1 MTDSQRIV
9 RMGETVYP
17 YGVGAIADIAGESF
31 ISMDT
36 DWWPKESRSIECRR
50 LEESLG
56 AGLRVP
62 PSVPDRPAKEFPGL
76 TFLRFPAWR
85 FCQNCRRMTKFG
97 KRVGGIMKNECSG
110 CGGPLV
116 PMRFVAI
123 CDKGSHIQDIPWWW
137 WAHRVSQV
145 EEHTRCQEKS
155 LLEFITVDDAGE
167 GLASL
172 RVICRACGVSR
183 KLNELTGKGALA
195 RDGMKCSGKQ
205 PWQPEE
211 YEGACQSEMH
221 AIQRGSASTHIADI
235 VSAIDIPNVNSPR
248 NEYITKVREHSA
260 FSGLEAAPDAP
271 GADIRAQIIADD
283 TGATLET
290 VFSIARAGVAP
301 LNEVNASLRGGE
313 WAAFLQGLEGK
324 DEMEASD
331 FVVREEPFE
340 IGSLPYSNLLEKM
353 IFKVGGVQRIREVR
367 AFTGFR
373 RYSFEAD
380 LVRVDLG
387 RKGGIPRWYPAAEQF
402 GEGIFIQFS
411 ENFISNWETSPELI
425 QRSELL
431 EKRRTES
438 NIGARLQP
446 ATPRYLLLH
455 TLAHLLIRELAEDSG
470 YSSAS
475 LRERI
480 YAEKDGN
487 DPQAG
492 VLIYTASG
500 DSEGTLGGLVRQA
513 KSPHIGN
520 LLLRC
525 IEGADMCSNDP
536 LCLESHGQGM
546 NALNLAACHG
556 CCLVSETSCENSNAL
571 LDRTFLVGDSENRG
585 FFFDVLASARQQL

>member
-1 MTDSQRIV
+1 MSETQRIV

-36 DWWPKESRSIECRR
+36 DWWPKEARSIECRR

-56 AGLRVP
+56 AGLKVP
-62 PSVPDRPAKEFPGL
+62 PSVPDRPAKETPGL
-76 TFLRFPAWR
+76 TFLRFPSWR

-97 KRVGGIMKNECSG
+97 KRVGGIMKNECAG

-123 CDKGSHIQDIPWWW
+123 CERGSHIQDIPWWW
-137 WAHRVSQV
+137 WAHRASQA
-145 EEHTRCQEKS
+145 EEHNRCQEKS
-155 LLEFITVDDAGE
+155 LLEFITVDDSGE

-183 KLNELTGKGALA
+183 KLNELTGKGALT
-195 RDGMKCSGKQ
+195 RDGLKCSGKQ
-205 PWQPEE
+205 PWQPDEFQGTCE
-211 YEGACQSEMH
+211 SEMH

-235 VSAIDIPNVNSPR
+235 VSAIDIPNMQSP
-248 NEYITKVREHSA
+248 NKEYISKVREHTA
-260 FSGLEAAPDAP
+260 FIGLESAPEAP
-271 GADIRAQIIADD
+271 GAEIRAQIIADD

-290 VFSIARAGVAP
+290 VYSIARAGVAP

-313 WAAFLQGLEGK
+313 WAAFLQGLAGN
-324 DEMEASD
+324 DETAVSD
-331 FVVREEPFE
+331 FIVREEPFE
-340 IGSLPYSNLLEKM
+340 VGSMDYSRLLSNM
-353 IFKVGGVQRIREVR
+353 IHKIGGVQRIREVR

-373 RYSFEAD
+373 RYSFEAE

-387 RKGGIPRWYPAAEQF
+387 RKGGIPRWYPASEQF

-411 ENFISNWETSPELI
+411 EAQISEWEKTPSLI
-425 QRSELL
+425 SRSQLL
-431 EKRRTES
+431 EKRRIDS
-438 NIGARLQP
+438 NIGARLHSV
-446 ATPRYLLLH
+446 TPRYLLLH
-455 TLAHLLIRELAEDSG
+455 TLSHLLIRELAEESG

-480 YAEKDGN
+480 YAENDIY

-492 VLIYTASG
+492 ILIYTASG
-500 DSEGTLGGLVRQA
+500 DAEGTLGGLVRQA
-513 KSPHIGN
+513 KSPNVGN
-520 LLLRC
+520 LLLRS
-525 IEGADMCSNDP
+525 IERADICSNDP

-571 LDRTFLVGDSENRG
+571 LDRTFLIGNSENRG
-585 FFFDVLASARQQL
+585 YFFDVLLGAREEL